1 MRVTQLELTNFR
13 NIENAVVRPCDGVN
27 IIYGDNAQGKTNLLE
42 SIWLFTGC
50 RSFRGAKDAEC
61 VNFNSAKTQLSLDY
75 FGEGRERPVDLLLNY
90 LSYYP
95 AQFLIAYSLLY
106 L

>member
-13 NIENAVVRPCDGVN
+13 NIENAAVRPCDGVN
-27 IIYGDNAQGKTNLLE
+27 IIWGDNAQGKTNLLE

-61 VNFNSAKTQLSLDY
+61 VNFNSANQPILILPIE
-75 FGEGRERPVDLLLNY
+75 GESFLFLVLPVR
-90 LSYYP
+90 
-95 AQFLIAYSLLY
+95 I
-106 L
+106 